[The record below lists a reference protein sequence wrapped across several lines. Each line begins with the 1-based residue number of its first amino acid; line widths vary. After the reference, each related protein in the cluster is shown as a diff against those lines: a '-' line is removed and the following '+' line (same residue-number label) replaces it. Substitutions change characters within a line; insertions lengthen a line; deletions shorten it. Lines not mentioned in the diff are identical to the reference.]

1 MSSKLDS
8 RLPSGTRILIL
19 RTTISSILSWRLCLC
34 LHQSWRTHVR
44 RKIQQTIVDYITS
57 TKKNVSGKQPTT
69 STEKIIHTLSQS
81 ARRLYHAHNY
91 SGALA
96 IWNYCAIAFGHHSSA
111 AIVAYLLLES
121 RSNWKGLGIPQNIPL
136 AFDIATEGALKGSQE
151 CEGVVALC
159 HLFAIENKDKKRS
172 TLVCDI
178 VKKNEGQNDVFNLLA
193 MAECLCR
200 GFGSIKKNETQSTI
214 IFAHLAASG
223 LPYALVKMAYRRNGE
238 TEKRYLLTAVNHD
251 YSNAWYYLG
260 MLYNRYNDFT
270 LAIECFLRARTTES
284 QHEMINL
291 LCDNKFNG
299 CEALLHPVFGIS
311 CFVVVIITITFTW
324 SFETREMKE
333 PSSTK
338 YKKKWI
344 ESSKEV
350 TYEEIVSSKNLSQF
364 LQLVDKQIV
373 TSYGWNASR
382 NVFNLNE
389 TKDVITKEYNIS
401 YELDKTQQEDVKC
414 LSVDTKE
421 MKIFESSVHRSIQKK
436 YDTFLAS
443 LVI

>member
-1 MSSKLDS
+1 
-8 RLPSGTRILIL
+8 
-19 RTTISSILSWRLCLC
+19 
-34 LHQSWRTHVR
+34 
-44 RKIQQTIVDYITS
+44 
-57 TKKNVSGKQPTT
+57 
-69 STEKIIHTLSQS
+69 
-81 ARRLYHAHNY
+81 
-91 SGALA
+91 
-96 IWNYCAIAFGHHSSA
+96 
-111 AIVAYLLLES
+111 
-121 RSNWKGLGIPQNIPL
+121 
-136 AFDIATEGALKGSQE
+136 
-151 CEGVVALC
+151 
-159 HLFAIENKDKKRS
+159 
-172 TLVCDI
+172 
-178 VKKNEGQNDVFNLLA
+178 
-193 MAECLCR
+193 
-200 GFGSIKKNETQSTI
+200 
-214 IFAHLAASG
+214 
-223 LPYALVKMAYRRNGE
+223 
-238 TEKRYLLTAVNHD
+238 
-251 YSNAWYYLG
+251 
-260 MLYNRYNDFT
+260 
-270 LAIECFLRARTTES
+270 
-284 QHEMINL
+284 MINL